1 MDTRLIKIQY
11 QIYKNYIIIVNNTL
25 LDEFM
30 ELLIGHVDDPRK
42 ALTLQAKCYNGTFL
56 GTTVSGSIE
65 FVGISAIN
73 LIRIG

>member
-42 ALTLQAKCYNGTFL
+42 ALTLQAKYYNGTIL
-56 GTTVSGSIE
+56 DSTVSGS
-65 FVGISAIN
+65 N
-73 LIRIG
+73 YIRIGSINLKRIG